1 MIENIERMAD
11 AVTQLMQQIE
21 VEHELGM
28 RVWASDRSI
37 ED

>member
-1 MIENIERMAD
+1 MVSIEQMAD
-11 AVTQLMQQIE
+11 AIQDLMVQIE

-28 RVWASDRSI
+28 RVWASDRSL

>member
-1 MIENIERMAD
+1 MYDIEKMAD
-11 AVTQLMQQIE
+11 AVMDLMVQIE

>member
-1 MIENIERMAD
+1 MVSIEQMAD
-11 AVTQLMQQIE
+11 AIQDLMVQIE

-28 RVWASDRSI
+28 RVWASDR